1 MDLKVP
7 LVQRWI
13 TWYMELS
20 LCIVVDV
27 ADKLLMCSVHAL
39 YVLMMGVCT
48 IEITG
53 FPD

>member
-1 MDLKVP
+1 
-7 LVQRWI
+7 
-13 TWYMELS
+13 MELS